1 MNRINTKTELS
12 FYGFSKP
19 QISRPRWN
27 AIANQVGVRPTSQR
41 FANITDNSNKQSK
54 VYKDFVRAV
63 KTNLQQKYRTDNELV
78 IQPWS
83 MTYKR
88 RFKNTP
94 WDTITTAGVVQG
106 KRTDI
111 LGLVANAI
119 AERQQDIEQYSPT
132 ESKDFSEPTLGE
144 TQLVPVNGGKLVAKG
159 IRVARMKAVGALK
172 LDNNY
177 SRDTSWDLKQD
188 TCVYDYIFHK
198 YAGKNDKKKLPIKN
212 REKAYEYLD
221 MVFTIAN
228 PDENIYLVNP
238 RQEGVSVEQIK
249 NFCIDCDITMIA
261 LDKNEKLIEYIKS
274 KNRNKDAL
282 IFIVCNNHFYPIEDT
297 TKRDSVVGKNKEAD
311 KPDEEKQNW
320 KSDDFAFE
328 TKEGKELNFKVKYP
342 QVGSVGGNEWAV
354 NKIMELGVM
363 PMPGKL
369 RVDENQIISFV
380 IDDTLYLTK
389 RPSDNLLEYCGK
401 NFSGQTSSFILSEFW
416 REFDSGV
423 KNDYSGDIEISNW
436 FWGEEE
442 EEEEEIVIE
451 KPVPIKSVFNPEVW
465 KPLMT
470 EGVKYRTHY
479 GATRDLSDL
488 LKIIPAVK
496 ETYTEIVTTNY
507 KDIFTGEVKSKS
519 KTITRT
525 GDNIIEEPKTII
537 QKLLETGE
545 AISVDVNKCYS
556 ACLKNPYDNWL
567 RYTTEDTWED
577 FTDNVFPL
585 ETGLYYV
592 ETDDLTLLHQ
602 TNIYSNKIL
611 DKAYILEIPFKITK
625 KLIHKKVYENEVDIP
640 KNYFEPLLKIIKNKT
655 GGKGLMKELNNM
667 ISGCLGKT
675 HQKNYTAE
683 LDEDPDAVWRHFLS
697 CERPEIEDDFVK
709 YFFKEGLDETGYTRF
724 NKDNLVLNTLNG
736 SGDKKLYLYGY
747 EIRSSLNENTLPMYI
762 QILDWSNMRLYD
774 MGKEIG
780 GEIIY
785 RHTDCIVSLGGKFT
799 EKNYY
804 DWGDYKLEPPDKE
817 QNWTSMMKTDRHIEV
832 SEFKSYW
839 KHNPEFISSSDWKNI
854 INYAI
859 DKGGLLI
866 SGQAGTGKSFIPKSA
881 FQSGLLNLVDRV
893 SVDEYGKETKTYAD
907 TKSMSFTNKASR
919 NIMGTTIHK
928 LLHITSAG
936 TLPRKTMNSLK
947 KYKYFV
953 IDEIGMISNQ
963 LWDYL
968 MLLKKTNPKAIFI
981 LLGDWRQLPPIEEG
995 RIEDL
1000 DVFNHP
1006 IVKFLCNGNSI
1017 ELTERQRYDIH
1028 LWNYL
1033 QRGQK
1038 NNDWSGIP
1046 EQQIKYEDIYVNNIY
1061 VNKSICYFNK
1071 TRVKIN
1077 HICMEHFKEEV
1088 EHIYLEHKLEDI
1100 KDKRQS
1106 VYLYDGLPIMAWKN
1120 CVKLGIVN
1128 SEEFVVNNF
1137 DEEKIY
1143 ITREEGGE
1151 DLEIEI
1157 DDFHNY
1163 FVPNYCATTHK
1174 SQGATYRDKVFLWD
1188 WNRLVSNK
1196 KIVYTATSRATKFEN
1211 LVIAT
1216 GLE

>member
-27 AIANQVGVRPTSQR
+27 AIANQVGIRPTSQR
-41 FANITDNSNKQSK
+41 FANITDNSNKSSK
-54 VYKDFVRAV
+54 VYKDFVREV
-63 KTNLQQKYRTDNELV
+63 KTNLQQKYTTDNQQI
-78 IQPWS
+78 IQPWT
-83 MTYKR
+83 MTFKKRWNNKQNWSDVSTGGVVVGR
-88 RFKNTP
+88 RFEI
-94 WDTITTAGVVQG
+94 DA
-106 KRTDI
+106 
-111 LGLVANAI
+111 LVAAD
-119 AERQQDIEQYSPT
+119 AAGRQQNIEEDSPYD
-132 ESKDFSEPTLGE
+132 SKDFSEPNLGD
-144 TQLVPVNGGKLVAKG
+144 TQVVPVNGGKLVAKG

-172 LDNNY
+172 LADDY
-177 SRDTSWDLKQD
+177 SGDTSWDLNQD

-198 YAGKNDKKKLPIKN
+198 YAGKSGFKKSLPADK
-212 REKAYEYLD
+212 REKAYECLD
-221 MVFTIAN
+221 AIFTIAN
-228 PDENIYLVNP
+228 PDENIYLLNP
-238 RQEGVSVEQIK
+238 RKEGVCIEQLK
-249 NFCIDCDITMIA
+249 NFCIEFDVGMIA
-261 LDKNEKLIEYIKS
+261 LDKNERLIEYIKD
-274 KNRNKDAL
+274 KNGNNKPL
-282 IFIVCNNHFYPIEDT
+282 IFIICNNHFYPIEDT
-297 TKRDSVVGKNKEAD
+297 PKRKSIVGKNKEAD

-328 TKEGKELNFKVKYP
+328 NKEAKEKNYKVKFP
-342 QVGSVGGNEWAV
+342 KVGSSGGNVWAV
-354 NKIMELGVM
+354 NKIMKLGVM
-363 PMPGKL
+363 PLPKSL
-369 RVDENQIISFV
+369 RVDENEIISFV
-380 IDDTLYLTK
+380 IDDTLYLTN
-389 RPSDNLLEYCGK
+389 RPSENVLEYCGE
-401 NFSGQTSSFILSEFW
+401 NFSGQTSNSILCEFW
-416 REFDSGV
+416 KEFDKGFKV
-423 KNDYSGDIEISNW
+423 GTTLNDEGK
-436 FWGEEE
+436 EED
-442 EEEEEIVIE
+442 VIQ
-451 KPVPIKSVFNPEVW
+451 KPVPIKSVFNPDVW
-465 KPLMT
+465 KTLMLD
-470 EGVKYRTHY
+470 GVKYRTHY

-496 ETYTEIVTTNY
+496 ETYTETITKNY
-507 KDIFTGEVKSKS
+507 KDIFTGEAKSKS
-519 KTITRT
+519 TIITRET
-525 GDNIIEEPKTII
+525 DKIIEEPKTII

-545 AISVDVNKCYS
+545 AVSVDVNKCYS

-567 RYTTEDTWED
+567 KYTTEDTWED
-577 FTDNVFPL
+577 FTDDVFPL

-611 DKAYILEIPFKITK
+611 DKAYELGIPMVIRK

-640 KNYFEPLLKIIKNKT
+640 KNYFEPLLEIIKEKT
-655 GGKGLMKELNNM
+655 GGKDLMKDLNNM
-667 ISGCLGKT
+667 ISGYLGKT
-675 HQKNYTAE
+675 HQKHYTAE
-683 LDEDPDAVWRHFLS
+683 LDEDPDSVWRHYLS

-709 YFFKEGLDETGYTRF
+709 YFFTEGLDKTGYTRF
-724 NKDNLVLNTLNG
+724 SKDNLVLNTLKG
-736 SGDKKLYLYGY
+736 SDDKKLYLYGY

-774 MGKEIG
+774 MGKDIG

-785 RHTDCIVSLGGKFT
+785 RHTDCIVSVGGKVP
-799 EKNYY
+799 ENKISKE
-804 DWGDYKLEPPDKE
+804 WGDYKLEPADK
-817 QNWTSMMKTDRHIEV
+817 QKVWTSLMKTDRHIEV
-832 SEFKSYW
+832 KEFQSSW
-839 KHNPEFISSSDWKNI
+839 KHNPEFISSTDWKNI

-919 NIMGTTIHK
+919 NIQGTTIHK
-928 LLHITSAG
+928 LLHITSAE
-936 TLPRKTMNSLK
+936 TIPRKTMNSLK
-947 KYKYFV
+947 RYKYFV
-953 IDEIGMISNQ
+953 IDEIGMIGNQ
-963 LWDYL
+963 LWNYL

-995 RIEDL
+995 RKEDL

-1006 IVKFLCNGNSI
+1006 IVKFLCNGNAI

-1046 EQQIKYEDIYVNNIY
+1046 EQQIKYDDIYS
-1061 VNKSICYFNK
+1061 NKSICYFNK

-1077 HICMEHFKEEV
+1077 KICMEHFKEEE
-1088 EHIYLEHKLEDI
+1088 EHIYLEHQLEDE

-1106 VYLYDGLPIMAWKN
+1106 VYLYNGLPIMAWKN

-1128 SEEFVVNNF
+1128 SEEFIVNNF
-1137 DEEKIY
+1137 DDEKIY
-1143 ITREEGGE
+1143 ITREELGE
-1151 DLEIEI
+1151 DFEIDI
-1157 DDFHNY
+1157 DDFHKY